1 MECGQE
7 TWESAEQSGEQDQ
20 NDDGNI
26 RPRTRMAANKKAV
39 ESGREGRGS
48 RVSVHG
54 QELMGSQK
62 NELST
67 EAASQAR
74 SQVLAC
80 THIHHTHTGTQGV
93 HLCSEHAHTTE
104 NHTQHQRGISTAE
117 GKRPELGAAATDR
130 ADAARKVER
139 AKGGL

>member
-26 RPRTRMAANKKAV
+26 RPRTRMAANKEAV

-62 NELST
+62 NEFST
-67 EAASQAR
+67 EAAS
-74 SQVLAC
+74 
-80 THIHHTHTGTQGV
+80 
-93 HLCSEHAHTTE
+93 
-104 NHTQHQRGISTAE
+104 
-117 GKRPELGAAATDR
+117 AAGE
-130 ADAARKVER
+130 AARRGTNKAPRWRDEHTEGRENTCSGKEHTSDGGDTAAWHR
-139 AKGGL
+139 ALKRDAR